1 MKKQHFAAL
10 VFFNLVFAGSMGMTK
25 FGMEYMPPLLFTGVR
40 FFFYAMILVPF
51 LKWHKGRMPMLFA
64 IAMTTG
70 AVSFGLIYVGVNI
83 AGDLSSIVVTLQLGL
98 PFTTIF
104 AMIFLGEE
112 IHWRRWLGMA
122 LAFGGVM
129 VISFDPRVF
138 TYINGMMIGLLGA
151 LVGST
156 STILMRK
163 SKDIDVFQMQAWI
176 AMFSWPVLMLVSLPL
191 EGNPVPLI
199 LNADWRAWIA
209 IAFTVFGSNLIA
221 HAGMYWLLQK
231 YEASFIA
238 PFGMMGTLFTVGI
251 GVLFLGDVITFR
263 MGVGS
268 VICLTGVLI
277 ISIRTAQS
285 KDTRV
290 QPAPGILPEMEPLS
304 ANRLTDDPNTETK
317 SDAENT
323 ETPVAKL

>member
-1 MKKQHFAAL
+1 MKKEHFAAL

-25 FGMEYMPPLLFTGVR
+25 FGMDYMPPLLFTGVR
-40 FFFYAMILVPF
+40 FFFYAMLLIPF
-51 LKWHKGRMPMLFA
+51 LKWHQGRMGTLFA
-64 IAMTTG
+64 IAMSSG
-70 AVSFGLIYVGVNI
+70 AISFGLIYVGVSI
-83 AGDLSSIVVTLQLGL
+83 VGDLSSIVVTLQLGL

-112 IHWRRWLGMA
+112 IHWKRWLGMIM
-122 LAFGGVM
+122 AFAGVM

-138 TYINGMMIGLLGA
+138 TYVNGIMIGLVGA

-163 SKDIDVFQMQAWI
+163 SKDIGVFQMQAWI
-176 AMFSWPVLMLVSLPL
+176 AMFSWPVLLLASFPF

-199 LNADWRAWIA
+199 VNADWRAWAA

-263 MGVGS
+263 MGLGS
-268 VICLTGVLI
+268 IICLTGVLI
-277 ISIRTAQS
+277 ISIRTAQV
-285 KDTRV
+285 KDTKV
-290 QPAPGILPEMEPLS
+290 SPAPGILPEMEPLS
-304 ANRLTDDPNTETK
+304 VADLTKEEPKADAQDPEKPVTK
-317 SDAENT
+317 
-323 ETPVAKL
+323 L

>member
-1 MKKQHFAAL
+1 MKKEHFAAL

-25 FGMEYMPPLLFTGVR
+25 FGMDYMPPLLFTGVR
-40 FFFYAMILVPF
+40 FFFYSLLLIPF
-51 LKWHKGRMPMLFA
+51 LKWHPGRMPTLFA
-64 IAMTTG
+64 IAMTSG
-70 AVSFGLIYVGVNI
+70 AVSFGLIYIGVSI
-83 AGDLSSIVVTLQLGL
+83 VGDLSSIVVTLQLGL

-122 LAFGGVM
+122 MAFGGVM
-129 VISFDPRVF
+129 IISFDPRVF
-138 TYINGMMIGLLGA
+138 TYVSGIMIGLVGA

-163 SKDIDVFQMQAWI
+163 SKDIGVFQMQAWI
-176 AMFSWPVLMLVSLPL
+176 AMFSWPVLLLASLPL

-199 LNADWRAWIA
+199 LDANWRAWAA

-231 YEASFIA
+231 YEASFIS

-263 MGVGS
+263 MGLGS
-268 VICLTGVLI
+268 VICLSGVLI
-277 ISIRTAQS
+277 ISIRTAQV
-285 KDTRV
+285 KDTMV

-304 ANRLTDDPNTETK
+304 ATDLTEEAKSVTK
-317 SDAENT
+317 PDEQNPQ
-323 ETPVAKL
+323 TPVTKP